1 MIAFITMKQSALF
14 LFLLT
19 GLLFCKAQDTVSVY
33 FETGS
38 AKIND
43 AMALKLNAIA
53 SSFDVSELD
62 SVLFVGLADSTGAS
76 DFNIKLSEKR
86 ARAVARY
93 CSNMIPATI
102 PVTCIARGEANSQM
116 LDDSRRVDV
125 ILYFPA
131 EADTVVVRDTTAV
144 ESHCYMIDYFLLHRC
159 SVTETAKGK
168 KKYTLIQTYFDVK
181 DTIDYYS
188 GSLNPNGDF
197 VAKKLKWSVVKP
209 KKNMQS
215 DVYYSAKIPVDDYNR
230 FRIFQIKEPPC
241 DSCSE
246 DFPQTKQIQNET
258 TCFQVDRFL
267 MQNLQI
273 RTTPFKPTSVEVRVP
288 RELVNLNEKYFVACS
303 TSDEVKWISKKGR
316 RKANYLYTTLPE
328 YSLRV
333 ANITRYMLCC
343 DSYAEPS
350 QCDSSMISI
359 HGASFCNDLMFDLET
374 GCNLL
379 SDSARFYLGL
389 GLNKSFIRSQFYLMA
404 GLDNNYN
411 FFGTLRYRQH
421 FLLMPLSTLN
431 PVYVWQSPGNA
442 AFPLFYSLYAG
453 SELSLFENS
462 GHKNRFEQNF
472 HAGFS
477 ICSLEDAILQSLYIQ
492 GGVAFDYSGTLEQKI
507 FPYLQCGIQIK
518 LVSSRSK

>member
-1 MIAFITMKQSALF
+1 MKYTALF
-14 LFLLT
+14 LLLMS
-19 GLLFCKAQDTVSVY
+19 GILLCKAQDTVAVY

-53 SSFDVSELD
+53 SSYDVSELD
-62 SVLFVGLADSTGAS
+62 SVLFAGLADSTGATE
-76 DFNIKLSEKR
+76 FNIKLSEKR

-93 CSNMIPATI
+93 CSNMIPKTI

-144 ESHCYMIDYFLLHRC
+144 ESHCYNVDYYLLHR
-159 SVTETAKGK
+159 SSTTETAKGK
-168 KKYTLIQTYFDVK
+168 KKYSVIQTFFNVK

-188 GSLNPNGDF
+188 GSLNANGDF
-197 VAKKLKWSVVKP
+197 VAKKIKWSLAKP
-209 KKNMQS
+209 KIAGQGRS
-215 DVYYSAKIPVDDYNR
+215 CYSAKLPVDDYNR

-273 RTTPFKPTSVEVRVP
+273 RTTPFKPNSVNVRVS
-288 RELVNLNEKYFVACS
+288 RELVNLNEKYYVGCS
-303 TSDEVKWISKKGR
+303 TNDEVNWISKKGR
-316 RKANYLYTTLPE
+316 RKANYLYAKLPE
-328 YSLRV
+328 YSFRI

-359 HGASFCNDLMFDLET
+359 HGATFSNDLMFDLET

-379 SDSARFYLGL
+379 SDSARFYFGL

-421 FLLMPLSTLN
+421 FLLMPLSSLN
-431 PVYVWQSPGNA
+431 PVYVWQSPGNT
-442 AFPLFYSLYAG
+442 AFPLYYSLYAG
-453 SELSLFENS
+453 SELNLFENS

-477 ICSLEDAILQSLYIQ
+477 ICSLEDAILQSIYVQ
-492 GGVAFDYSGTLEQKI
+492 GGVAFDYSGTLEQKV
-507 FPYLQCGIQIK
+507 FPYVQCGIQIK